1 MYWIRHAKP
10 DFGVH
15 GQSRPLTKE
24 AQQTTNENTNGI
36 LEQFSQK
43 KTNLAQ
49 VNNEEINQ
57 TFCLIIHQPRK
68 CLGKKTAWVTYPR
81 SGILLW

>member
-15 GQSRPLTKE
+15 GPLTKE
-24 AQQTTNENTNGI
+24 AQQTTNENTNGL

-81 SGILLW
+81 SGIPLW

>member
-24 AQQTTNENTNGI
+24 AQQTTNENTNGL

-68 CLGKKTAWVTYPR
+68 CWG
-81 SGILLW
+81 